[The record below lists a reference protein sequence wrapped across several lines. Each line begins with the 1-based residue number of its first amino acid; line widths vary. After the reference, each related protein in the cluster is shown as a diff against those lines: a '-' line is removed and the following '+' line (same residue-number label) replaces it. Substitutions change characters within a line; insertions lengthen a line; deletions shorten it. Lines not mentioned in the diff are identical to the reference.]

1 MASPVE
7 IRENLPDTLPAD
19 FGDWDSQ
26 DSSAAAP
33 VESPLKDEPVRRE
46 SPQRESARREAEALD
61 LAKKPASGRE
71 VSREFEPANNVTPFP
86 QPEESPSVPRGI
98 PAPVIRAPRTSP
110 AASASAAPTVAEDP
124 SYHRLIKSVE
134 TVVDKLPPNAPPA
147 PAPKSST
154 VELVERKPDRP
165 LFSSAAVAE
174 EASDDDAPAATLLND
189 LLEDDEER
197 KTRRKWIMSGC
208 VFGGSLL
215 IVVFQLFHYYGANA
229 KLKHIVP
236 ASQSV
241 AAASSPIDSDI
252 DSVSIP
258 DGKRSSTEK
267 PSAGKMAENSQT
279 SSATEVLNSEQ
290 EADATASAD
299 QVKKPAAAQTQMMQ
313 AQLSAPTRVPQALRN
328 GASADAPPPDSL
340 GGANLAALNGAG
352 SVGNVFSG
360 KLNANIS
367 GPKPITVS
375 AGVATGMLVHKTQPI
390 YPSIARSARV
400 QGTVTLN
407 ATITTSGKVANI
419 KVVSGPPMLR
429 QAAIDAVKTWL
440 YKPYALNGYP
450 TDVDTT
456 INLVFTLGS

>member
-26 DSSAAAP
+26 DSSAAVP
-33 VESPLKDEPVRRE
+33 VDTPLKDEPARRE

-71 VSREFEPANNVTPFP
+71 VSREFEPAHNVTPFP
-86 QPEESPSVPRGI
+86 QPEESPMVPRGI
-98 PAPVIRAPRTSP
+98 PAPVIRAPRTAP

-124 SYHRLIKSVE
+124 AYLRLMKSVE
-134 TVVDKLPPNAPPA
+134 TVVDKLPPTAPAA
-147 PAPKSST
+147 PAPKTSG

-165 LFSSAAVAE
+165 LFSSVAVAE
-174 EASDDDAPAATLLND
+174 EASDDDATGATLLND
-189 LLEDDEER
+189 LLDDDVDK

-215 IVVFQLFHYYGANA
+215 IVVFQLFHYYGSNA

-241 AAASSPIDSDI
+241 AVAGTPADSDI

-258 DGKRSSTEK
+258 EGRQTSTEK
-267 PSAGKMAENSQT
+267 PSAARTAENSQT
-279 SSATEVLNSEQ
+279 LPASEISNSSQ
-290 EADATASAD
+290 EADSTTPAV
-299 QVKKPAAAQTQMMQ
+299 QGKKPAAAQTQMMQ
-313 AQLSAPTRVPQALRN
+313 AQLSAPTRVPQSMRN
-328 GASADAPPPDSL
+328 GASADAPPDSL

-360 KLNANIS
+360 KSNTNIS
-367 GPKPITVS
+367 GPKPIAVS
-375 AGVATGMLVHKTQPI
+375 AGVATGMLVRKTQPI

-400 QGTVTLN
+400 QGTVTLT

-419 KVVSGPPMLR
+419 RVVSGPPMLR

-456 INLVFTLGS
+456 INLVFSLGS